1 MSDPTNE
8 SVAST
13 VSEVKDPQFLTPK
26 GRKTRKK
33 ILEGARRAFE
43 NTGNYLETRLTDIAQ
58 EAGVAYGSLYTYF
71 DSKESL
77 FREMVDQIEA
87 DAYDAVR
94 SSYRGD
100 DPLKRIESA
109 NLNFHRRYKEN
120 TQIQAV
126 IEQSAS
132 IYPEFREFRRRLRQP
147 FVDRIQSNIA
157 RLQAQGLAR
166 REIDARTAAHALV
179 SMIDNFHYVWLVL
192 GEPFDEETAIRTINE
207 IWVGAIGLL
216 LESGEVSKP

>member
-1 MSDPTNE
+1 MSSAHKDSDAFAT
-8 SVAST
+8 
-13 VSEVKDPQFLTPK
+13 SELKDPELLTPK
-26 GRKTRKK
+26 GRKTRKR

-43 NTGNYLETRLTDIAQ
+43 NSGNYIETRLTDIAQ

-100 DPLKRIESA
+100 DPFKRIESA

-147 FVDRIQSNIA
+147 FVDRIQSNIS
-157 RLQAQGLAR
+157 RLQVQGLAR
-166 REIDARTAAHALV
+166 KDIDARTAAHALV

-192 GEPFDEETAIRTINE
+192 GEPFEEETAIRTIND
-207 IWVGAIGLL
+207 IWVASIGLAPEGN
-216 LESGEVSKP
+216 ESEGD